1 MKTDAYTRIVLTVLA
16 CTLIVFVIH
25 VFGSEAVYGQRPGGA
40 QIVYICDPRVQA
52 KGETWGPVGT
62 GRSQQEYFCL
72 RIEKGSLVG
81 EETSSQGNT

>member
-40 QIVYICDPRVQA
+40 LIMYVCDPRVQSEGA
-52 KGETWGPVGT
+52 RASSREE
-62 GRSQQEYFCL
+62 RFQFYCL
-72 RIEKGSLVG
+72 RIENGRLVG
-81 EETSSQGNT
+81 EGTSSQSNT

>member
-40 QIVYICDPRVQA
+40 QIVYICDPRVRVLD
-52 KGETWGPVGT
+52 GEAV
-62 GRSQQEYFCL
+62 SNKEVSSYCL
-72 RIEKGSLVG
+72 RIENGRLFTYTMR
-81 EETSSQGNT
+81 EN